1 VRELRNAFG
10 EFATGVCVVAA
21 TDQSGQVIGVTVNSF
36 SSVSL
41 EPALALWS
49 IQNNSE
55 LFAFWCSQPRYSIS
69 ILASDQES
77 LSNQCAKPSQH
88 SLGEHQFE
96 LGKHG
101 TPLIVGAA
109 AHFELGLT
117 QVVPAGDHHI
127 IIGEILSYQ
136 VSDGRA
142 PLLFHKGQYRAL
154 AS

>member
-1 VRELRNAFG
+1 MRPRETILQF
-10 EFATGVCVVAA
+10 
-21 TDQSGQVIGVTVNSF
+21 SG
-36 SSVSL
+36 
-41 EPALALWS
+41 LA
-49 IQNNSE
+49 
-55 LFAFWCSQPRYSIS
+55 
-69 ILASDQES
+69 
-77 LSNQCAKPSQH
+77 
-88 SLGEHQFE
+88 LGEHQFE